1 MMNVS
6 HIIAIWSGRGI
17 LQSVWVDLGVK
28 EGLVTNNEKVFVHL
42 WLFSSVCIC
51 STCWCCLCFCQN
63 SLVHPHL
70 LLHSFTEKSCQWA
83 QCRVAALGCNPNQCR
98 QMSTHTTK
106 FLCAKSGFYGMAAV
120 SVGQATVQSLGWPS
134 HMCVYHHIPQRQ
146 TKVLTSHLLLR
157 TQTGNQNTTSI
168 TDSIIEFC
176 CGRVTH
182 NVSSEPDLDRDKSCS
197 AA

>member
-1 MMNVS
+1 
-6 HIIAIWSGRGI
+6 
-17 LQSVWVDLGVK
+17 
-28 EGLVTNNEKVFVHL
+28 
-42 WLFSSVCIC
+42 
-51 STCWCCLCFCQN
+51 
-63 SLVHPHL
+63 
-70 LLHSFTEKSCQWA
+70 
-83 QCRVAALGCNPNQCR
+83 
-98 QMSTHTTK
+98 
-106 FLCAKSGFYGMAAV
+106 MAAV

-146 TKVLTSHLLLR
+146 TKVLTSHLLLQ